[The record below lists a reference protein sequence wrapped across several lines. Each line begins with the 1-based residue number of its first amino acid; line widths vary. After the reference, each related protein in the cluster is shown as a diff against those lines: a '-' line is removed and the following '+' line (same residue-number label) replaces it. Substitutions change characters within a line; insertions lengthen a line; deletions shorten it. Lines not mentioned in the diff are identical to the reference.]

1 MIKIWTSTSNRF
13 GRSLKTSAYI
23 AGIVLML
30 SVAGCVASQGQSG
43 TGILQSRL
51 SWLQGTPIEEI
62 SSSQLTCE
70 IHPEIVDGNL
80 ETVATFAVQGAVTKK
95 YDVVERSSRSFGREQ
110 YITDLDGT
118 IRCEIVIKLEKP
130 TYVSTVEVYPASRI
144 PNLALSTTL
153 EASGYHLGQSGTG
166 FKPVHDK
173 QHRDVKGTQPVKYS
187 VAREVLYLRVTAD
200 AIEDRQNATRGDD
213 KEINIPLKGASIRE
227 IKIYGKQ
234 SS

>member
-1 MIKIWTSTSNRF
+1 MRKIWTNNF
-13 GRSLKTSAYI
+13 LGRSLKMSACI
-23 AGIVLML
+23 AGIVLIL
-30 SVAGCVASQGQSG
+30 SITGCVASQGQSG

-62 SSSQLTCE
+62 TASQLTCE
-70 IHPEIVDGNL
+70 THPEIVDGNL
-80 ETVATFAVQGAVTKK
+80 ETVATFSVQGTVTKK
-95 YDVVERSSRSFGREQ
+95 YEVVERSRRSFGRGQ

-118 IRCEIVIKLEKP
+118 IRCEMLIKLEKP
-130 TYVSTVEVYPASRI
+130 TYVNTVEVYPASRI

-173 QHRDVKGTQPVKYS
+173 QHRDVEGTKPVKYS

-200 AIEDRQNATRGDD
+200 AIEDRQKATRNDD

-227 IKIYGKQ
+227 IKIYGKKQ
-234 SS
+234 S

>member
-1 MIKIWTSTSNRF
+1 MNKIWTSYNF
-13 GRSLKTSAYI
+13 GRNLKTSAYI

-30 SVAGCVASQGQSG
+30 SIAGCVASQGQSG
-43 TGILQSRL
+43 TGTLQSRL

-62 SSSQLTCE
+62 TASQLTCRT
-70 IHPEIVDGNL
+70 HPEIVDGDL
-80 ETVATFAVQGAVTKK
+80 ETVATFEVRGKVTKK
-95 YDVVERSSRSFGREQ
+95 HDVVEGGRRGRLMNR
-110 YITDLDGT
+110 YVTDLDGT
-118 IRCEIVIKLEKP
+118 IRCEILIKLEKP
-130 TYVSTVEVYPASRI
+130 TYVNTVEVYPASRI

-173 QHRDVKGTQPVKYS
+173 QHRDVEGTKPVKYS

-200 AIEDRQNATRGDD
+200 AIENRQKATRNDD

-227 IKIYGKQ
+227 IKIYGKKQ
-234 SS
+234 S

>member
-1 MIKIWTSTSNRF
+1 MIRIWTNNFFR
-13 GRSLKTSAYI
+13 RSLKMSAYI
-23 AGIVLML
+23 AGIVLIF

-62 SSSQLTCE
+62 PSSQLTCE

-80 ETVATFAVQGAVTKK
+80 ETVATFAVQGTVTKK
-95 YDVVERSSRSFGREQ
+95 YDVVERSRRSFGRNQ
-110 YITDLDGT
+110 YTTDLEGT
-118 IRCEIVIKLEKP
+118 IRCEILIKLEKP
-130 TYVSTVEVYPASRI
+130 TYVSTIEIYPASRI

-153 EASGYHLGQSGTG
+153 ETSGYHLGQSGTG

-173 QHRDVKGTQPVKYS
+173 QHRDVEGVKPIKYS

-227 IKIYGKQ
+227 IKIYGKRQ
-234 SS
+234 S

>member
-1 MIKIWTSTSNRF
+1 M
-13 GRSLKTSAYI
+13 
-23 AGIVLML
+23 
-30 SVAGCVASQGQSG
+30 
-43 TGILQSRL
+43 
-51 SWLQGTPIEEI
+51 
-62 SSSQLTCE
+62 
-70 IHPEIVDGNL
+70 
-80 ETVATFAVQGAVTKK
+80 
-95 YDVVERSSRSFGREQ
+95 ERSSRSFGREQ

-213 KEINIPLKGASIRE
+213 KRKLTSL
-227 IKIYGKQ
+227 
-234 SS
+234 